1 MADWL
6 VNIVTGASGDAEFV
20 VGLPGAKQG
29 QPLQADQDD
38 LVSWN
43 NETNDQHQPWQT
55 DQNYNPL
62 LTEGASGLT
71 SDLSGLILPGQSS
84 DNYDCAQPPG
94 SPPQWTVYYYCNRHP
109 DNPKERGSIQVAAL
123 PQSMVNITGSGAST
137 AFAPQNLAVA
147 APGGFPIGWFNSTNQ
162 PHQPW
167 QTDQNYKPLATSQ
180 LAGVIKPSSTSL
192 VYTPPS
198 PPSKTSA
205 TIYYCCK
212 LHPNAKNER
221 GTIVV
226 TSS

>member
-20 VGLPGAKQG
+20 VGLPGSKQG

-38 LVSWN
+38 LVTWN
-43 NETNDQHQPWQT
+43 NETNDEHQPWQT
-55 DQNYNPL
+55 DQNYDPL
-62 LTEGASGLT
+62 NTEGPSGLT

-84 DNYDCAQPPG
+84 DAYDCAQPSDGPA
-94 SPPQWTVYYYCNRHP
+94 SWTVYYYCNRHP

-123 PQSMVNITGSGAST
+123 PQSMVNIAGAGAST
-137 AFAPQNLAVA
+137 AFAPQSLQVNA
-147 APGGFPIGWFNSTNQ
+147 ASGLPIGWFNSTNQ

-167 QTDQNYKPLATSQ
+167 QTDQNYQPLAQSE
-180 LAGVIKPSSTSL
+180 LADEIQPGQPSL
-192 VYTPPS
+192 VYTPPT
-198 PPSKTSA
+198 PPSKTSS
-205 TIYYCCK
+205 TTYYYCK
-212 LHPNAKNER
+212 LHPNAQNER